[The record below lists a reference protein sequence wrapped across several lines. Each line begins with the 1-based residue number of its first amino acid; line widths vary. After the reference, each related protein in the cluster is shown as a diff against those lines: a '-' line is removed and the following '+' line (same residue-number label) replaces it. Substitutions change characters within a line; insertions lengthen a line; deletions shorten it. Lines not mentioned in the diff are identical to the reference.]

1 MSVMSCAP
9 TAKPDE
15 TAARPAPA
23 SHIARPGPQTKAVI
37 ALAGDAPA
45 VHPMGDYWQAI
56 TYRRLARVAACS
68 SRLYVG
74 GNYMKGS

>member
-15 TAARPAPA
+15 RLPDQHPHRISVGQIPRPRRRSRWPA
-23 SHIARPGPQTKAVI
+23 MAH
-37 ALAGDAPA
+37 A

-68 SRLYVG
+68 SRLCVG

>member
-37 ALAGDAPA
+37 ALAGDGPRRAPSTWDLQIDGKRDGLIDA
-45 VHPMGDYWQAI
+45 
-56 TYRRLARVAACS
+56 RRYA
-68 SRLYVG
+68 
-74 GNYMKGS
+74 

>member
-23 SHIARPGPQTKAVI
+23 SHIGRPGPQTKAVI
-37 ALAGDAPA
+37 ALAGDGPRRSSDERLLA
-45 VHPMGDYWQAI
+45 GDEGI
-56 TYRRLARVAACS
+56 L
-68 SRLYVG
+68 
-74 GNYMKGS
+74 KP